1 MVLKKLEKDQKTS
14 IQQVVDRGGEVAAD
28 KESGSEK
35 DWKQFNIRLRNDL
48 SRQIDQMLLDRPGLS
63 KTVWI
68 LEAINEK
75 LKREVKQ

>member
-1 MVLKKLEKDQKTS
+1 MVLKKLEKDQTPS
-14 IQQVVDRGGEVAAD
+14 IEQIIERGGEVAAD
-28 KESGSEK
+28 KEPVSEK

-48 SRQIDQMLLDRPGLS
+48 SRQIDQLLLDRPGLS

-75 LKREVKQ
+75 IKREVK

>member
-1 MVLKKLEKDQKTS
+1 MALKHERDKKIS
-14 IQQVVDRGGEVAAD
+14 IQEFVDMGGEVLSD
-28 KESGSEK
+28 KPPPSKK

-48 SRQIDQMLLDRPGLS
+48 SRQIDQLLLDRPGLS

-75 LKREVKQ
+75 LKREDK